1 MIVAPWH
8 ISNWTS
14 VSICPSQVDATSA
27 SYRLL
32 GVSADAGPSDG
43 LMRGHVV
50 YGCAAESGCAAM
62 AWEWAEMKPRVIAM
76 SDPMT
81 IISNIRLQQDQGE
94 VDDDER
100 LLFLHGLIGRVDW
113 QAEVREVLA
122 WRRRSGTRVVKADLP
137 ANQAFA
143 PRQQARA

>member
-14 VSICPSQVDATSA
+14 VSIRPSQVDEASA

-32 GVSADAGPSDG
+32 GVAADAGPADG

-50 YGCAAESGCAAM
+50 YGCPAESGCAAM

-81 IISNIRLQQDQGE
+81 IISNIRVQQDHGE
-94 VDDDER
+94 VDEDER
-100 LLFLHGLIGRVDW
+100 LLVLHGLIGRVDW
-113 QAEVREVLA
+113 QAEVRDVLA
-122 WRRRSGTRVVKADLP
+122 WRRRRSARVVVADP
-137 ANQAFA
+137 SANQAFA
-143 PRQQARA
+143 LHRQARA